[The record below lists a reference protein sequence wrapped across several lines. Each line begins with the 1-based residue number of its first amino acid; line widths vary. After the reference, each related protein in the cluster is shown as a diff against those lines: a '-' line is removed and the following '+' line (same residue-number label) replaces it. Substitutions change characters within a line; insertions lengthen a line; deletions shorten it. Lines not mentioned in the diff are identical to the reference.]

1 MELFLSSPDAV
12 IAPGFDGF
20 LMRMTYKDGDELQDW
35 KNLRPPL
42 HPVIIHLNSKETW

>member
-20 LMRMTYKDGDELQDW
+20 LMRMTYKDGDELQD
-35 KNLRPPL
+35 
-42 HPVIIHLNSKETW
+42 